1 VLAVRA
7 TGCAQGTGGG
17 GNAWMRETLAGFLL
31 TRGPHSWMGFSLIAT
46 HPLVWYPEWDVD
58 YGEPLGPM
66 AIHNGIA
73 TRQWSKISVSLD
85 LATLDAT
92 FTPQAA
98 LTNEK

>member
-1 VLAVRA
+1 
-7 TGCAQGTGGG
+7 
-17 GNAWMRETLAGFLL
+17 
-31 TRGPHSWMGFSLIAT
+31 
-46 HPLVWYPEWDVD
+46 
-58 YGEPLGPM
+58 M